1 MIYANCKVATL
12 TTILIQDVMAS
23 MIKLN
28 DQVKG
33 MERLDPIDSR
43 SFSRKVGADGYNV
56 TRVGILKP
64 EKLERNRMW

>member
-1 MIYANCKVATL
+1 
-12 TTILIQDVMAS
+12 